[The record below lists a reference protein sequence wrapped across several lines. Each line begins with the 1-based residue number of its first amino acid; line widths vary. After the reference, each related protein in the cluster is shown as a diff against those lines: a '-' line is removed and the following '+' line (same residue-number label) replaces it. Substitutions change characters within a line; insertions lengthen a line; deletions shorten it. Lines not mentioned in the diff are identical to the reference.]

1 MTNLSARMASTLRL
15 FTRAGR
21 EQTFATT
28 LVEDGFTRPL
38 RSLVDDGFLT
48 MEYTGTRRVYTLTD
62 QGRTYLEGKAM
73 ARKKR
78 PPTEAPRQPAEAPA
92 KNGHPAKA
100 KRLSEPVAVRPE
112 PAPRRKKPLAERPA
126 PPPVAPAPRKAP
138 GAPVTPLD
146 VIRLM
151 REVRDYAD
159 AHEGVEAL
167 LAMIHRVEELGR
179 RFGGLDC
186 VRESLLAIK
195 EFREGEPRTK

>member
-1 MTNLSARMASTLRL
+1 MSNLSAKMASTLRL

-21 EQTFATT
+21 ETTFATT

-62 QGRTYLEGKAM
+62 QGRTFLEGKAM
-73 ARKKR
+73 ARKKQT
-78 PPTEAPRQPAEAPA
+78 PAEAPRPPAEAPA
-92 KNGHPAKA
+92 KNGHPAPRA
-100 KRLSEPVAVRPE
+100 KRPAAPAAVRPD
-112 PAPRRKKPLAERPA
+112 PGPRRGKASAPRPG
-126 PPPVAPAPRKAP
+126 PPPASRPPA
-138 GAPVTPLD
+138 GPVTPVD

-167 LAMIHRVEELGR
+167 LAMIQRVEDLGR

-186 VRESLLAIK
+186 VRESLLAIR
-195 EFREGEPRTK
+195 EFRGEK

>member
-1 MTNLSARMASTLRL
+1 MTNLSAKMASTLRL

-21 EQTFATT
+21 EPTFATT

-62 QGRTYLEGKAM
+62 QGRTFLEGKAM
-73 ARKKR
+73 ARKKQ
-78 PPTEAPRQPAEAPA
+78 PPAEA
-92 KNGHPAKA
+92 
-100 KRLSEPVAVRPE
+100 RPD
-112 PAPRRKKPLAERPA
+112 PAPRRSK
-126 PPPVAPAPRKAP
+126 APAPRP
-138 GAPVTPLD
+138 GPPPASRTPAGPVTPLD

-167 LAMIHRVEELGR
+167 LAMIQRVEDLGR

-186 VRESLLAIK
+186 VRETLLAIR
-195 EFREGEPRTK
+195 EFRGEK